1 MTFDFT
7 NHQNQMKEMKKIIL
21 CTVLS
26 LMVATLIAQH
36 NDEVQEYSKGLSFA
50 AIDESEDLMSAG
62 FRNSFSITLPSGDK
76 RLVARVWKDYVS
88 NHFDGRTKYDRKA
101 KEYVT
106 ANAKIGPIGPGNTTL
121 VGKPEKMG
129 DATHFTIWLDHDG
142 QISSRR
148 NRNHAR
154 EAYSILE
161 DLALEIER
169 EKVRIHLEDEQ
180 KDLRKME
187 SQMRRLKNA
196 NERYHREIE
205 LAKAHILKMEENI
218 IQNEADQIDA
228 QEQINLQHELVKGVK
243 NSLEGIN

>member
-1 MTFDFT
+1 
-7 NHQNQMKEMKKIIL
+7 MKKLIL
-21 CTVLS
+21 STILS
-26 LMVATLIAQH
+26 LMMVGLFAQRKE
-36 NDEVQEYSKGLSFA
+36 EVQEYSKGLSFA
-50 AIDESEDLMSAG
+50 SIEESENLMSAG

-106 ANAKIGPIGPGNTTL
+106 NNAKIGPIGPGNTTL
-121 VGKPEKMG
+121 IGKPEKMG
-129 DATHFTIWLDHDG
+129 DVTHFTIWLDKDG
-142 QISSRR
+142 QVSSRR
-148 NRNHAR
+148 NRSHAR

-180 KDLRKME
+180 KSLRKME
-187 SQMRRLKNA
+187 TQMRKLKNA
-196 NERYHREIE
+196 NQRYHREIE

-218 IQNEADQIDA
+218 IKNEADQVDT
-228 QEQINLQHELVKGVK
+228 QEEINLQQELVKGVK
-243 NSLEGIN
+243 DSLERIN